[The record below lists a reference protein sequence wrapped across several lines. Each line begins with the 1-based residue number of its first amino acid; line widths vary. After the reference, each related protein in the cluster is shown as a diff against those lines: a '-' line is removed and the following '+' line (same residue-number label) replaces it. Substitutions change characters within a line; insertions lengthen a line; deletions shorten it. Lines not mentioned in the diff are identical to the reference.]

1 MSLWRQ
7 PISVVFRLLA
17 GLLLLTQ
24 GGCMSAL
31 TTAAMREAL
40 RETVDSLAV
49 VAADPGQDADVSATR
64 ATDATAHESPP
75 LISEPRPPSLDE
87 SVDRA
92 VARLKGVGELDAPT
106 QATLLSILE
115 KTSPEDWPAAINAF
129 AASLE
134 AYRPPPPHKP
144 KQDAEKKPAVSKEP
158 PAVARAKPEAPPEF
172 PATGPSDGAPSSE
185 PAATAVVFEP
195 SAESRTPATVEQPAE
210 MTLVFPGMAITPEP
224 TRLTVLEA
232 AWPVD
237 VRPDESVDDELVFAA
252 GTTLQPSVAQEPMTF
267 PEPPVTPEPQVAAAP
282 PQPLEPPVT
291 METPVV
297 VEQPAATTPDM
308 PDPPALTVRNAS
320 FVSRVRGWGVVER
333 FPEAVFRPG
342 QDVIVYFELDPLTAR
357 RSSSGHT
364 TSVDTDFRLL
374 DSEGRQIGEWDF
386 EPIDDTCPAPRR
398 DYFAR
403 YFIRI
408 PEEATPGSYRLELM
422 VTDLVAGMSS
432 RTHLDLEVRP

>member
-1 MSLWRQ
+1 
-7 PISVVFRLLA
+7 
-17 GLLLLTQ
+17 
-24 GGCMSAL
+24 
-31 TTAAMREAL
+31 
-40 RETVDSLAV
+40 
-49 VAADPGQDADVSATR
+49 
-64 ATDATAHESPP
+64 
-75 LISEPRPPSLDE
+75 
-87 SVDRA
+87 
-92 VARLKGVGELDAPT
+92 
-106 QATLLSILE
+106 
-115 KTSPEDWPAAINAF
+115 
-129 AASLE
+129 
-134 AYRPPPPHKP
+134 
-144 KQDAEKKPAVSKEP
+144 
-158 PAVARAKPEAPPEF
+158 
-172 PATGPSDGAPSSE
+172 
-185 PAATAVVFEP
+185 
-195 SAESRTPATVEQPAE
+195 
-210 MTLVFPGMAITPEP
+210 
-224 TRLTVLEA
+224 
-232 AWPVD
+232 
-237 VRPDESVDDELVFAA
+237 
-252 GTTLQPSVAQEPMTF
+252 
-267 PEPPVTPEPQVAAAP
+267 
-282 PQPLEPPVT
+282 